1 VWLPRVKIDRSSVV
15 SLSPS
20 TSVCSKTD
28 PQIVGKFRSV
38 GVVWSGMSINGLSSY
53 TARTQVGISGQHLC
67 AIFSSGSKIAT
78 VMEPFE
84 FSNGGMLRA

>member
-1 VWLPRVKIDRSSVV
+1 MFAPRPTLKLWGSFD
-15 SLSPS
+15 LW
-20 TSVCSKTD
+20 
-28 PQIVGKFRSV
+28 
-38 GVVWSGMSINGLSSY
+38 VWSDMSINGLSSY

-84 FSNGGMLRA
+84 FSNGGMLERRSGK